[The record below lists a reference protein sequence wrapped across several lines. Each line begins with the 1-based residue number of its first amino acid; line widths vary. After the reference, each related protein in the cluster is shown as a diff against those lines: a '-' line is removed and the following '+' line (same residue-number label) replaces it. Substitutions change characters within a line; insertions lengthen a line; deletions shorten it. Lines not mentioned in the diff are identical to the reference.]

1 MNKQEYLA
9 RLRAGLAGLPQE
21 DIDERVSFYCEMI
34 DDRVEEGL
42 SEEEAVEGVGDV
54 NDVISQTVA
63 ETPFAKI
70 VKEKVR
76 PKRSLRGWEIAL
88 LVIGAPVW
96 GSLLIAAAAV
106 ILSLYISILAIIVSL
121 GSLIGA
127 FAVSTFVCVALAVG
141 YFIGGHALTAVAALG
156 AAVFFAG
163 VSIFLFLG
171 FKAAILALLKLTKN
185 AAQKVKSWFVGKER
199 AK

>member
-1 MNKQEYLA
+1 MNKLEFLS
-9 RLRAGLAGLPQE
+9 RLRAGLSGLPQ
-21 DIDERVSFYCEMI
+21 DDVDERVSFYCEMI

-42 SEEEAVEGVGDV
+42 SEEEAVAQIGDV
-54 NDVISQTVA
+54 DAIISQIVA

-76 PKRSLRGWEIAL
+76 PKRSLKGWEIAL

-106 ILSLYISILAIIVSL
+106 VFSLYVSVWAIIISLVSV
-121 GSLIGA
+121 IGA
-127 FAVSTFVCVALAVG
+127 FAVSALACMVLAVG

-156 AAVFFAG
+156 AAIFLAG
-163 VSIFLFLG
+163 VSIFLFFG
-171 FKAAILALLKLTKN
+171 CKAAITALLKLTKK

>member
-34 DDRVEEGL
+34 DDRMEEGL

-54 NDVISQTVA
+54 NDVISQTIA

-106 ILSLYISILAIIVSL
+106 ILSLYVAVWAIIISLWAVMVSL
-121 GSLIGA
+121 VLCALAGIVSCA
-127 FAVSTFVCVALAVG
+127 VFAV
-141 YFIGGHALTAVAALG
+141 GGHPLTSLAAAGAGLFLAGCSIFMFFGCKELTSTILKLTGKAALG
-156 AAVFFAG
+156 
-163 VSIFLFLG
+163 I
-171 FKAAILALLKLTKN
+171 
-185 AAQKVKSWFVGKER
+185 KSLFVGKGEE
-199 AK
+199 K